1 MHGVLILGIKYSDG
15 IWLSGGVWHRGGV
28 WLGSGVGVRSAGDD
42 VEGREEPI
50 SRKARALA

>member
-1 MHGVLILGIKYSDG
+1 MHEVLILGIKYSDG

-50 SRKARALA
+50 SRKAKALA